1 MHGVLVSLWL
11 VSALLSGCGLVT
23 IARVSV
29 NEPLSVRDVAFIQP
43 NETTFT
49 DLIARLGAP
58 DEIVGSD
65 EGVVAIYHFLDAT
78 YSRINYG
85 LVTRAWSPVSPDLL
99 TEGLGMGFDRVEVL
113 FDTSWRV
120 HHVGFARYHDRPPGF
135 KFWPFGKQRLEA
147 LWDGDVA
154 HAP

>member
-1 MHGVLVSLWL
+1 MHGVLVSLCL
-11 VSALLSGCGLVT
+11 LSTLLSGCGLVT

-29 NEPLSVRDVAFIQP
+29 NEPLSVRDVGFIRP

-49 DLIARLGAP
+49 DLIARLGTP

-65 EGVVAIYHFLDAT
+65 EGDLAIYHFLDAK

-85 LVTRAWSPVSPDLL
+85 LVARVSSPVSPDLL
-99 TEGLGMGFDRVEVL
+99 TEGLGMGFDRLEVL
-113 FDTSWRV
+113 LDSSWRV
-120 HHVGFARYHDRPPGF
+120 HHVGFARYHDRSPGF
-135 KFWPFGKQRLEA
+135 KFWPFGKQSVESSS
-147 LWDGDVA
+147 DGDVA